1 MKNQELP
8 RRALDLSLAI
18 YRITAKLPVGEVL
31 VGQLRGLGNE
41 IAATL
46 SSAVA
51 ELSSAGDLTAENFV
65 DIQNKINRLKI
76 YLAIAK
82 AQNWVKAIN
91 WSILDFEYYKLQQ
104 EVLFELAKEG
114 DSSRV
119 LTQKQEAVDKCESQE
134 SNSIT
139 SHNIEALK
147 KPASLRPVSLA
158 PSGLSSRQSE
168 ILDLLNK
175 KGSLKMSAL
184 IPLFKDEASDRT
196 LRNDLKFLLGKK
208 LIKKEGFNK
217 TAVYLSR

>member
-1 MKNQELP
+1 M
-8 RRALDLSLAI
+8 SLAI

-119 LTQKQEAVDKCESQE
+119 LTQKQEAVDKRENQE

-139 SHNIEALK
+139 SHNVEASK
-147 KPASLRPVSLA
+147 KVASARPISLE

-217 TAVYLSR
+217 TAIYLSQ